1 MLEFYIKNCSL
12 CTVCLVL
19 LRLKLNH
26 FNRSCF
32 LLFRLK
38 MNHFNRICFLLLH
51 LIAISLDL
59 CFCLLLCLVNVSLKR
74 KLIFFKYL
82 NCLGPRVVIILFE
95 IRIEKHE
102 SKWKKILTC
111 QTICQ
116 KSARVEARQP
126 CVAMYVFLPPKSS
139 SSTVILKNEV
149 TI

>member
-95 IRIEKHE
+95 IRTFVYTLQYWSVTWKFFFTVQLLFWNLTKKTSAIKSTMCHIKFASRNTKW
-102 SKWKKILTC
+102 SK
-111 QTICQ
+111 
-116 KSARVEARQP
+116 
-126 CVAMYVFLPPKSS
+126 
-139 SSTVILKNEV
+139 N
-149 TI
+149 